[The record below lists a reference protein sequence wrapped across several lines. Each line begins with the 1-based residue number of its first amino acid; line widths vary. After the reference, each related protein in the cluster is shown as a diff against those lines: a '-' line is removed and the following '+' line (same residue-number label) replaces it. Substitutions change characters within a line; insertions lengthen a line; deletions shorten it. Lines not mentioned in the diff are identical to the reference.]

1 MLAIQ
6 ILMLPDLTAV
16 RQRIPKYP
24 LPVSVSAFR
33 RRG

>member
-16 RQRIPKYP
+16 RQRIPECP